1 MSCLRW
7 PHDAEPLALLAPMD
21 GYTDPPFRRFIK
33 AVEPRAIV
41 FSEFLPST
49 MIANS
54 EKMADRLFKIYADE
68 APVVIQLYGKDPEHF
83 AKAAKLAEE
92 RGAAGIDINMGCP
105 SKKVV
110 AHRHGSALMKEID
123 LAQEI
128 VMAIKAAVAVPV
140 SVKTRLGWEDE
151 SKLIPFALK
160 LQAAGL
166 DAITIH
172 GRTYN
177 QKFEGEARW
186 QPIYELKKA
195 LNIPVFGNGDVVSA
209 AYASEKL
216 GNLDG
221 VMVGRGAV
229 ADPWLMQRIC
239 DRFSN
244 QPVRQFDFAYKAP
257 YWKRFAAMC
266 VEHGDRDEAF
276 SVRPL
281 RKYLVK
287 LHQSLALEPELR
299 KQAVRVESLADVEAV
314 IDAFV
319 EGAGTSLP
327 QSA

>member
-1 MSCLRW
+1 
-7 PHDAEPLALLAPMD
+7 MD
-21 GYTDPPFRRFIK
+21 GYTVPPFRRFIK
-33 AVEPRAIV
+33 VVEPRAVV

-49 MIANS
+49 ILAKS
-54 EKMADRLFKIYADE
+54 EKMADRAFVMHDDE
-68 APVVIQLYGKDPEHF
+68 APVVIQLYGKDPHDF
-83 AKAAKLAEE
+83 AVAAKMAED

-105 SKKVV
+105 AKKVV

-128 VMAIKAAVAVPV
+128 VASIKAAVKVPV

-151 SKLIPFALK
+151 SKLIPFVLK
-160 LQAAGL
+160 LQEAGL

-186 QPIYELKKA
+186 EPIYALKEA
-195 LNIPVFGNGDVVSA
+195 LEIPVFGNGDVTTAS
-209 AYASEKL
+209 YASQKL
-216 GNLDG
+216 GNLNG

-239 DRFSN
+239 DSFAD
-244 QPVRQFDFAYKAP
+244 QPVRHFEFARKAP
-257 YWKRFAAMC
+257 FWKKFAAMC

-276 SVRPL
+276 AIRPL

-287 LHQSLALEPELR
+287 LHQGLGLDPGLR
-299 KQAVRVESLADVEAV
+299 KKAVKVESLTDVET
-314 IDAFV
+314 ILDQFV
-319 EGAGTSLP
+319 ESAVEELP
-327 QSA
+327 RSA